1 VHSLLPAMLMMDP
14 NVRELLVPLLLQESN
29 AILNM
34 GGIMVVAQFGNVLM
48 ADRFTVSFLFLSTQ
62 VSKLKECKLMFI
74 N

>member
-1 VHSLLPAMLMMDP
+1 MLMMDP